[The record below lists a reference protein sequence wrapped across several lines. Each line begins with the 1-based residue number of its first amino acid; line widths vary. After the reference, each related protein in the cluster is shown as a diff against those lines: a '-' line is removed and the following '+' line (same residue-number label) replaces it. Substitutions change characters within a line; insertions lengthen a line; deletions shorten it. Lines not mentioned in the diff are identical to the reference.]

1 MSNPSFNA
9 GNNRT
14 FVMPSP
20 GGAAAPLSAA
30 GQPAWQS
37 HEPEIP
43 SGNSPLI
50 ALANPILNL
59 VYQIRTLVHNADPE
73 KLRNYLADE
82 IRRFDATAKA
92 QGIPAEHIVAARYC
106 LCTVL
111 DEAAAQTP
119 WGGSGAWSRNSL
131 LVTFHNETWGG
142 EKFFQL
148 LAKLAQT
155 PAQYIDVLELM
166 YYCIALGFEGRYRIV
181 SNGQSQLENLKRR
194 LADIIK
200 TARGV
205 PDRALSIH
213 WQGHAAELPRIWGM
227 IPVWVTGI
235 LAVLLGVG
243 FYMLLAFWLA
253 ARSDKTFITC
263 AAAGRARRAAAAALL
278 EIPREGNPRRPRVRQ
293 GKFGAEHGHDPRR
306 RPVRIRQRHD
316 AAAVPR
322 HRRPHR
328 GCDRRR
334 QRPRARRRPHRR
346 QTDTQRA
353 LPVELG
359 ALAGTRARDRDADRC
374 DRACAGPHHHGRPRR
389 GRSDRRQRDTGGPRP
404 EPSRRD
410 HGVRLAGG
418 AEQGDSLVLRRLFSL
433 IFNRYIFITLGL
445 IALALAI
452 WFLGPCSRSR
462 TTGRWNRRSC
472 ASGSSSAS
480 SRWCCC
486 AS

>member
-30 GQPAWQS
+30 GQPVWQS

-73 KLRNYLADE
+73 RLKNYLADE
-82 IRRFDATAKA
+82 IRRFDANAKA

-119 WGGSGAWSRNSL
+119 WGGSGAWSKNSL

-213 WQGHAAELPRIWGM
+213 WQGHAAELPKIWGM
-227 IPVWVTGI
+227 IPVWVSAI
-235 LAVLLGVG
+235 VAVVLGVG
-243 FYMLLAFWLA
+243 IYMLLAFWLA
-253 ARSDKTFITC
+253 ARSDKSFLAISSLKLPTPPPVVRDAPPPLRFSKFLEKEIREGLVSVKENSEQSTVTIRGDGLFESGSATMRPQYRDIVDRIAAAVAEVKGRVLVSGHTDDRPMRSVRFPSNWELSQERARAIAAQLDATVRSPGRITTEGRGE
-263 AAAGRARRAAAAALL
+263 ADPIADNATPAGRAQNRRVEVTVFAS
-278 EIPREGNPRRPRVRQ
+278 
-293 GKFGAEHGHDPRR
+293 
-306 RPVRIRQRHD
+306 
-316 AAAVPR
+316 
-322 HRRPHR
+322 
-328 GCDRRR
+328 
-334 QRPRARRRPHRR
+334 
-346 QTDTQRA
+346 
-353 LPVELG
+353 PVELSKEI
-359 ALAGTRARDRDADRC
+359 R
-374 DRACAGPHHHGRPRR
+374 
-389 GRSDRRQRDTGGPRP
+389 
-404 EPSRRD
+404 
-410 HGVRLAGG
+410 
-418 AEQGDSLVLRRLFSL
+418 
-433 IFNRYIFITLGL
+433 
-445 IALALAI
+445 
-452 WFLGPCSRSR
+452 
-462 TTGRWNRRSC
+462 
-472 ASGSSSAS
+472 
-480 SRWCCC
+480 
-486 AS
+486 

>member
-20 GGAAAPLSAA
+20 GGTAAPLSVGA
-30 GQPAWQS
+30 QPAWQS
-37 HEPEIP
+37 SEPEIP

-59 VYQIRTLVHNADPE
+59 VYQIRTLVHNADPDR
-73 KLRNYLADE
+73 LRTYLADE
-82 IRRFDATAKA
+82 IRRFDAAAKA

-119 WGGSGAWSRNSL
+119 WGGSGAWSKNSL

-205 PDRALSIH
+205 PDRALSIN

-227 IPVWVTGI
+227 IPVWVSAI
-235 LAVLLGVG
+235 VAVLLGIG

-253 ARSDKTFITC
+253 ARSDKTFIAISSLKLPTPPPVVRDAPPPLRFSKFLEREIREGLVSVRENAEQSTVIIRGDGLFESGSATIRPQFRDIVDRI
-263 AAAGRARRAAAAALL
+263 AAAIGEVRGRVLVSGHTDDRPIRSVRFPSNWELSQERARAVATQIDATVRAPGRITTEGRGEADPIADNATPAGRA
-278 EIPREGNPRRPRVRQ
+278 Q
-293 GKFGAEHGHDPRR
+293 
-306 RPVRIRQRHD
+306 
-316 AAAVPR
+316 
-322 HRRPHR
+322 
-328 GCDRRR
+328 
-334 QRPRARRRPHRR
+334 
-346 QTDTQRA
+346 
-353 LPVELG
+353 
-359 ALAGTRARDRDADRC
+359 
-374 DRACAGPHHHGRPRR
+374 
-389 GRSDRRQRDTGGPRP
+389 
-404 EPSRRD
+404 
-410 HGVRLAGG
+410 
-418 AEQGDSLVLRRLFSL
+418 
-433 IFNRYIFITLGL
+433 
-445 IALALAI
+445 
-452 WFLGPCSRSR
+452 
-462 TTGRWNRRSC
+462 NRRVEITVF
-472 ASGSSSAS
+472 ASPAELNKEV
-480 SRWCCC
+480 R
-486 AS
+486 

>member
-20 GGAAAPLSAA
+20 GGTAAPLSVGA
-30 GQPAWQS
+30 QPAWQS
-37 HEPEIP
+37 SEPEIP

-59 VYQIRTLVHNADPE
+59 VYQIRTLVHNADPDR
-73 KLRNYLADE
+73 LRTYLADE
-82 IRRFDATAKA
+82 IRRFDAAAKA
-92 QGIPAEHIVAARYC
+92 QGIPAEHIVASRYC

-119 WGGSGAWSRNSL
+119 WGGSGAWSKNSL

-205 PDRALSIH
+205 PDRALSIN

-227 IPVWVTGI
+227 IPVWVSAI
-235 LAVLLGVG
+235 VAVLLGIG

-253 ARSDKTFITC
+253 ARSDKTFIAISSLKLPTPPPVVRD
-263 AAAGRARRAAAAALL
+263 APPPLRFSKFLEREIREGLVSVRENAEQSTVIIRGDGLFESGSATIRPQFRDIVDRIATAIGEVRGRVLVSGHTDDRPIRSVRFPSNWELSQERARAVATQIDATVRAPGRITTEGRGEADPIADNATPAGRA
-278 EIPREGNPRRPRVRQ
+278 Q
-293 GKFGAEHGHDPRR
+293 
-306 RPVRIRQRHD
+306 
-316 AAAVPR
+316 
-322 HRRPHR
+322 
-328 GCDRRR
+328 
-334 QRPRARRRPHRR
+334 
-346 QTDTQRA
+346 
-353 LPVELG
+353 
-359 ALAGTRARDRDADRC
+359 
-374 DRACAGPHHHGRPRR
+374 
-389 GRSDRRQRDTGGPRP
+389 
-404 EPSRRD
+404 
-410 HGVRLAGG
+410 
-418 AEQGDSLVLRRLFSL
+418 
-433 IFNRYIFITLGL
+433 
-445 IALALAI
+445 
-452 WFLGPCSRSR
+452 
-462 TTGRWNRRSC
+462 NRRVEITVF
-472 ASGSSSAS
+472 ASPAELNKEV
-480 SRWCCC
+480 R
-486 AS
+486 

>member
-20 GGAAAPLSAA
+20 GGAAAPLSAGA
-30 GQPAWQS
+30 QPAWQS
-37 HEPEIP
+37 SEPEIP

-59 VYQIRTLVHNADPE
+59 VYQIRTLVHNADPD
-73 KLRNYLADE
+73 KLRSYLVDE
-82 IRRFDATAKA
+82 IRRFDAAAKA

-119 WGGSGAWSRNSL
+119 WGGSGAWSKNSL

-200 TARGV
+200 TSRGV

-227 IPVWVTGI
+227 IPVWVSAI
-235 LAVLLGVG
+235 VAVLLGIG

-253 ARSDKTFITC
+253 ARSDKTFIAISSLKLPTPPPVVRDTPPPLRFSKFLEKEIREGLVSVKENSEQSTVTIRGDGLFESGSATMRPQFRDIVDRIAMAIGEVKGRVLVSGHTDDRPIRSVRFPSNWELSQERARAV
-263 AAAGRARRAAAAALL
+263 AAQIDATVRTPGRISTEGRGEADPIADNATPAGRA
-278 EIPREGNPRRPRVRQ
+278 Q
-293 GKFGAEHGHDPRR
+293 
-306 RPVRIRQRHD
+306 
-316 AAAVPR
+316 
-322 HRRPHR
+322 
-328 GCDRRR
+328 
-334 QRPRARRRPHRR
+334 
-346 QTDTQRA
+346 
-353 LPVELG
+353 
-359 ALAGTRARDRDADRC
+359 
-374 DRACAGPHHHGRPRR
+374 
-389 GRSDRRQRDTGGPRP
+389 
-404 EPSRRD
+404 
-410 HGVRLAGG
+410 
-418 AEQGDSLVLRRLFSL
+418 
-433 IFNRYIFITLGL
+433 
-445 IALALAI
+445 
-452 WFLGPCSRSR
+452 
-462 TTGRWNRRSC
+462 NRRVEITVF
-472 ASGSSSAS
+472 ASPAELNKEV
-480 SRWCCC
+480 R
-486 AS
+486 

>member
-59 VYQIRTLVHNADPE
+59 VYQIRTLVHNADPD

-82 IRRFDATAKA
+82 IRRFDAQAKA

-119 WGGSGAWSRNSL
+119 WGGSGAWSKNSL

-235 LAVLLGVG
+235 LAVVLGVG

-253 ARSDKTFITC
+253 ARSDKTFIAISSLKLPTPPPVVRD
-263 AAAGRARRAAAAALL
+263 APPPLRFSKFLEKEIREGLVSVKENSELSTVTIRGDGLFESGSATMRPQYRDIVDRIAGAIGEVKGRVLVAGHTDDRPIRSVRFPSNWELSQERARAIATQIDATVRSPGRITTEGRGEADPIADNATPAGRA
-278 EIPREGNPRRPRVRQ
+278 Q
-293 GKFGAEHGHDPRR
+293 
-306 RPVRIRQRHD
+306 
-316 AAAVPR
+316 
-322 HRRPHR
+322 
-328 GCDRRR
+328 
-334 QRPRARRRPHRR
+334 
-346 QTDTQRA
+346 
-353 LPVELG
+353 
-359 ALAGTRARDRDADRC
+359 
-374 DRACAGPHHHGRPRR
+374 
-389 GRSDRRQRDTGGPRP
+389 
-404 EPSRRD
+404 
-410 HGVRLAGG
+410 
-418 AEQGDSLVLRRLFSL
+418 
-433 IFNRYIFITLGL
+433 
-445 IALALAI
+445 
-452 WFLGPCSRSR
+452 
-462 TTGRWNRRSC
+462 NRRVEITVF
-472 ASGSSSAS
+472 ASPAELSKEI
-480 SRWCCC
+480 R
-486 AS
+486 

>member
-30 GQPAWQS
+30 SQPVWQS

-73 KLRNYLADE
+73 RLKNYLADE

-92 QGIPAEHIVAARYC
+92 QGIPPEHIVAARYC

-119 WGGSGAWSRNSL
+119 WGSSGAWSKNSL

-227 IPVWVTGI
+227 IPVWVSAI
-235 LAVLLGVG
+235 VAVVLGVG

-253 ARSDKTFITC
+253 ARSDKTFVAISALKLPAPPAVVRDAPPPLRFSKFLEKEIREGLVSVKENAEQSTVTIRGDGLFESGSATMRPQYRDIVDRIAAAIGEVRGRVLVSGHTDDRPIRSVRFPSNWELSQERARAVAAQLDATVRTPGRITTEGRGE
-263 AAAGRARRAAAAALL
+263 ADPIADNATPAGRA
-278 EIPREGNPRRPRVRQ
+278 Q
-293 GKFGAEHGHDPRR
+293 
-306 RPVRIRQRHD
+306 
-316 AAAVPR
+316 
-322 HRRPHR
+322 
-328 GCDRRR
+328 
-334 QRPRARRRPHRR
+334 
-346 QTDTQRA
+346 
-353 LPVELG
+353 
-359 ALAGTRARDRDADRC
+359 
-374 DRACAGPHHHGRPRR
+374 
-389 GRSDRRQRDTGGPRP
+389 
-404 EPSRRD
+404 
-410 HGVRLAGG
+410 
-418 AEQGDSLVLRRLFSL
+418 
-433 IFNRYIFITLGL
+433 
-445 IALALAI
+445 
-452 WFLGPCSRSR
+452 
-462 TTGRWNRRSC
+462 NRRVEITVF
-472 ASGSSSAS
+472 ASPAELTKEV
-480 SRWCCC
+480 R
-486 AS
+486 

>member
-20 GGAAAPLSAA
+20 GGTAAPLVGA
-30 GQPAWQS
+30 QPAWQS
-37 HEPEIP
+37 SEPEIP

-59 VYQIRTLVHNADPE
+59 VYQIRTLVHNADPD
-73 KLRNYLADE
+73 KLRTYLADE
-82 IRRFDATAKA
+82 IRRFDAAAKA

-119 WGGSGAWSRNSL
+119 WGGSGAWSKNSL

-227 IPVWVTGI
+227 IPVWVSAI
-235 LAVLLGVG
+235 VAVLLGIG

-253 ARSDKTFITC
+253 ARSDKTFIAISSLKLPTPPPVVRDAPPPLRFSKFLEKEIREGLVSVRENSEQSTVTIRGDGLFESGSATIRPQFRDIVNRIAMAIGEVRGRVLVSGHTDDRPIRSVRFPSNWELSQERARAV
-263 AAAGRARRAAAAALL
+263 AAQIDASVRTPGRITTEGRGEADPIADNATPAGRA
-278 EIPREGNPRRPRVRQ
+278 Q
-293 GKFGAEHGHDPRR
+293 
-306 RPVRIRQRHD
+306 
-316 AAAVPR
+316 
-322 HRRPHR
+322 
-328 GCDRRR
+328 
-334 QRPRARRRPHRR
+334 
-346 QTDTQRA
+346 
-353 LPVELG
+353 
-359 ALAGTRARDRDADRC
+359 
-374 DRACAGPHHHGRPRR
+374 
-389 GRSDRRQRDTGGPRP
+389 
-404 EPSRRD
+404 
-410 HGVRLAGG
+410 
-418 AEQGDSLVLRRLFSL
+418 
-433 IFNRYIFITLGL
+433 
-445 IALALAI
+445 
-452 WFLGPCSRSR
+452 
-462 TTGRWNRRSC
+462 NRRVEITVF
-472 ASGSSSAS
+472 ASPAELNKEV
-480 SRWCCC
+480 R
-486 AS
+486 

>member
-30 GQPAWQS
+30 AQPVWQS

-73 KLRNYLADE
+73 RLKNYLAEE

-119 WGGSGAWSRNSL
+119 WGGSGAWSKNSL

-194 LADIIK
+194 LADIIR

-205 PDRALSIH
+205 PDRALSLH
-213 WQGHAAELPRIWGM
+213 WQGHAAELPKIWGM
-227 IPVWVTGI
+227 IPVWVSAV
-235 LAVLLGVG
+235 LAVVLGVG

-253 ARSDKTFITC
+253 AHSDKSFIAISALKLPTPPPVVRDAPPPLRFSKFLEKEIREGLVSVKENSEQSTVTIRGDGLFESGSATMRPQYRDIVDRI
-263 AAAGRARRAAAAALL
+263 AAAIAEVKGRVLVSGHTDDRPMRSVRFPSNWELSQERARAIAAQLDATVRAPGRITTEGRGEADPIADNTTPAGRAQNRRVEVTVFAS
-278 EIPREGNPRRPRVRQ
+278 
-293 GKFGAEHGHDPRR
+293 
-306 RPVRIRQRHD
+306 
-316 AAAVPR
+316 
-322 HRRPHR
+322 
-328 GCDRRR
+328 
-334 QRPRARRRPHRR
+334 
-346 QTDTQRA
+346 
-353 LPVELG
+353 PVELSKEI
-359 ALAGTRARDRDADRC
+359 R
-374 DRACAGPHHHGRPRR
+374 
-389 GRSDRRQRDTGGPRP
+389 
-404 EPSRRD
+404 
-410 HGVRLAGG
+410 
-418 AEQGDSLVLRRLFSL
+418 
-433 IFNRYIFITLGL
+433 
-445 IALALAI
+445 
-452 WFLGPCSRSR
+452 
-462 TTGRWNRRSC
+462 
-472 ASGSSSAS
+472 
-480 SRWCCC
+480 
-486 AS
+486 

>member
-30 GQPAWQS
+30 GQPVWQS

-73 KLRNYLADE
+73 RLKNYLADE
-82 IRRFDATAKA
+82 IRRFDANAKA
-92 QGIPAEHIVAARYC
+92 QGIPAEHVVAARYC

-119 WGGSGAWSRNSL
+119 WGGSGAWSKNSL

-213 WQGHAAELPRIWGM
+213 WQGHAAELPKIWGM
-227 IPVWVTGI
+227 IPVWVSAI
-235 LAVLLGVG
+235 VAVVLGVG
-243 FYMLLAFWLA
+243 IYMLLAFWLA
-253 ARSDKTFITC
+253 ARSDKSFLAISSLKLPTPPPVVRDAPPPLRFSKFLEKEIREGLVSVKENSEQSTVTIRGDGLFESGSATMRPQYRDIVDRIAAAIAEVKGRVLVSGHTDDRPMRSVRFPSNWELSQERARAIAAQLDATVRSPGRITTEGRGE
-263 AAAGRARRAAAAALL
+263 ADPIADNATPAGRAQNRRVEVTVFAS
-278 EIPREGNPRRPRVRQ
+278 
-293 GKFGAEHGHDPRR
+293 
-306 RPVRIRQRHD
+306 
-316 AAAVPR
+316 
-322 HRRPHR
+322 
-328 GCDRRR
+328 
-334 QRPRARRRPHRR
+334 
-346 QTDTQRA
+346 
-353 LPVELG
+353 PVELSKEI
-359 ALAGTRARDRDADRC
+359 R
-374 DRACAGPHHHGRPRR
+374 
-389 GRSDRRQRDTGGPRP
+389 
-404 EPSRRD
+404 
-410 HGVRLAGG
+410 
-418 AEQGDSLVLRRLFSL
+418 
-433 IFNRYIFITLGL
+433 
-445 IALALAI
+445 
-452 WFLGPCSRSR
+452 
-462 TTGRWNRRSC
+462 
-472 ASGSSSAS
+472 
-480 SRWCCC
+480 
-486 AS
+486 

>member
-30 GQPAWQS
+30 GQPVWQS

-73 KLRNYLADE
+73 RLKNYLADE
-82 IRRFDATAKA
+82 IRRFDANAKA

-119 WGGSGAWSRNSL
+119 WGGSGAWSKNSL

-213 WQGHAAELPRIWGM
+213 WQGHAAELPKIWGM
-227 IPVWVTGI
+227 IPVWVS
-235 LAVLLGVG
+235 AVVAVVLGVG
-243 FYMLLAFWLA
+243 IYMLLAFWLA
-253 ARSDKTFITC
+253 ARSDKSFLAISSLKLPTPPPVVRDAPPPLRFSKFLEKEIREGLVSVKENSEQSTVTIRGDGLFESGSATMRPQYRDIVDRIAAAIAEVKGRVLVSGHTDDRPMRSVRFPSNWELSQERARAIAAQLDATVRSPGRITTEGRGE
-263 AAAGRARRAAAAALL
+263 ADPIADNATPAGRAQNRRVEVTVFAS
-278 EIPREGNPRRPRVRQ
+278 
-293 GKFGAEHGHDPRR
+293 
-306 RPVRIRQRHD
+306 
-316 AAAVPR
+316 
-322 HRRPHR
+322 
-328 GCDRRR
+328 
-334 QRPRARRRPHRR
+334 
-346 QTDTQRA
+346 
-353 LPVELG
+353 PVELSKEI
-359 ALAGTRARDRDADRC
+359 R
-374 DRACAGPHHHGRPRR
+374 
-389 GRSDRRQRDTGGPRP
+389 
-404 EPSRRD
+404 
-410 HGVRLAGG
+410 
-418 AEQGDSLVLRRLFSL
+418 
-433 IFNRYIFITLGL
+433 
-445 IALALAI
+445 
-452 WFLGPCSRSR
+452 
-462 TTGRWNRRSC
+462 
-472 ASGSSSAS
+472 
-480 SRWCCC
+480 
-486 AS
+486 